1 MSRSK
6 DDEQALDPITCSFI
20 PMNRFF
26 TVKPSVVHEQF
37 NNEIV
42 IVNLDSGAYYSAQN
56 VANAIWTWVCDGLSQ
71 ADILGRIRVEYS
83 GDGNEISNSTA
94 AFLDRLVE
102 EGLVDQ
108 QDLAETTGNGAGA
121 VLDVSAKA
129 FSTPL
134 LVKYTDME
142 MMLLLDPIHEVDQEG
157 WPTARKPPEA

>member
-1 MSRSK
+1 
-6 DDEQALDPITCSFI
+6 
-20 PMNRFF
+20 MNRSFR
-26 TVKPSVVHEQF
+26 VKPSVVHEQF
-37 NNEIV
+37 NDEIV

-56 VANAIWTWVCDGLSQ
+56 VANVIWTLVGDGLSQ
-71 ADILGRIRVEYS
+71 ADILGRIRAGYS
-83 GDGNEISNSTA
+83 GDGGEISSATA

-108 QDLAETTGNGAGA
+108 HDLAETGNGQPGDAPA
-121 VLDVSAKA
+121 ASAKA

-157 WPTARKPPEA
+157 WPTVRKPPEA